1 MFLFDIQSI
10 AFEIASYPL
19 SYIEL
24 IGTLSG
30 LISVYLATKANFYT
44 WHTGILN
51 EIAFFMLFFQVRLY
65 ADMMLQIFFLVVS
78 IYGMYNW
85 KSKQEALIIHRLSP
99 NEGIRFIFLIFFAT
113 LISAIIIANLHY
125 ILPYFF
131 EKPATYPLADAFIM
145 VASIVATF
153 LLAQKKL
160 ENWILWIIIDIV
172 SIILYYKKGIYFVAG
187 EYGIFLG
194 LAIKGFV
201 EWRAQF
207 AEDFDK
213 SN

>member
-1 MFLFDIQSI
+1 MFLFDIQCI
-10 AFEIASYPL
+10 AFEFANYKL
-19 SYIEL
+19 SYLEL

-65 ADMMLQIFFLVVS
+65 ADMMLQIFFL
-78 IYGMYNW
+78 IITMYGMYNW
-85 KSKQEALIIHRLSP
+85 KSKEEVPIIQKLSP
-99 NEGIRFIFLIFFAT
+99 NQGMKYAIFIFVAT
-113 LISAIIIANLHY
+113 LICGLIVANLHY
-125 ILPYFF
+125 ILPFFF
-131 EKPATYPLADAFIM
+131 ENPATYPLADAFIM

-194 LAIKGFV
+194 LAIKGFI

-207 AEDFDK
+207 VEDFEK